1 MAVWRHV
8 AGNHVDPFFVPFVC
22 QCGAVFKSLVQISK
36 HMVAKGCTDCEVSIG
51 YDKAIF
57 KRMIAK
63 KECAPSF
70 LEPISDEEL
79 DFVETLHTPNY
90 SWRSGLMPVL
100 QDLEDVSDVPL
111 EDYLSDTESSCS
123 SCSSSCSTTP
133 KTVLYASDMDLSLN
147 DSDDDMFDY
156 DQ

>member
-1 MAVWRHV
+1 MWVDRGKDAVRRHV
-8 AGNHVDPFFVPFVC
+8 AGNHVDPFYVRFVC
-22 QCGAVFKSLVQISK
+22 QFGAVFKSMDKTSK
-36 HMVAKGCTDCEVSIG
+36 HMVAKGCTDCQVSIG
-51 YDKAIF
+51 YDREIF

-63 KECAPSF
+63 KECAPSL

-111 EDYLSDTESSCS
+111 EVYLSSDTESSCS
-123 SCSSSCSTTP
+123 SP
-133 KTVLYASDMDLSLN
+133 
-147 DSDDDMFDY
+147 
-156 DQ
+156 